1 MAHQYIAQ
9 IGGAQKSA
17 KSDKPSIKDAVFG
30 NVGTMMSFKVGAED
44 AEYLEKEYAPT
55 LSQQD
60 IIGIANFTTY
70 CKLNIDNASTRPF
83 DIKTI
88 WDNFYRNERAAS
100 IIKEYSRKMYA
111 ERNSTSIWKSRL
123 VSVSTRKRLQLKH
136 LRQTQIHHN
145 KIHLSMSHLL
155 RYTKIF
161 LFFAGI
167 VGCLWASA
175 DLPGLRQIY
184 EGDKYYNYNGGM
196 TNGTGI
202 RNVLIQIFKS
212 LAIVVFILA
221 VIIAFI
227 SVIRLLTS
235 GNSEEDFGTWWATL
249 VWSLAGLFLISI
261 AYTVIRQF
269 ETRVFSEQTIN
280 AETVYD
286 TVINIIYPILN
297 FLRYIAAT
305 VFFLTAIWAFYRIV
319 TSAGNEEGFDAG
331 KKIFIGSII
340 GFVIMMIAE
349 PLVRIAYGG
358 GSCGG
363 NKIFGVS
370 TDCTNRVFDAS
381 GVLGTIA
388 KIIVFL
394 NGFIALVVII
404 MIIYAGFLVLTGA
417 GDEEKNDKAKKTI
430 TYAIIGVVILIFSYV
445 IYRFMILQS

>member
-1 MAHQYIAQ
+1 
-9 IGGAQKSA
+9 
-17 KSDKPSIKDAVFG
+17 
-30 NVGTMMSFKVGAED
+30 
-44 AEYLEKEYAPT
+44 
-55 LSQQD
+55 
-60 IIGIANFTTY
+60 
-70 CKLNIDNASTRPF
+70 
-83 DIKTI
+83 
-88 WDNFYRNERAAS
+88 
-100 IIKEYSRKMYA
+100 
-111 ERNSTSIWKSRL
+111 
-123 VSVSTRKRLQLKH
+123 
-136 LRQTQIHHN
+136 
-145 KIHLSMSHLL
+145 MSHLL

-161 LFFAGI
+161 LFFAVI
-167 VGCLWASA
+167 AGCLWASA

-184 EGDKYYNYNGGM
+184 EGDKYYNYSGGT

-235 GNSEEDFGTWWATL
+235 GNSEEDFSTWGATL
-249 VWSLAGLFLISI
+249 IWSLAGLFLISI

-269 ETRVFSEQTIN
+269 ETRVFSTQSIN
-280 AETVYD
+280 SETVYD
-286 TVINIIYPILN
+286 AVINIIYPILN

-305 VFFLTAIWAFYRIV
+305 CFFLVAIWAFYRIV

-331 KKIFIGSII
+331 KKIFIGAII

-349 PLVRIAYGG
+349 PLVRLAYGG

-430 TYAIIGVVILIFSYV
+430 VYALIGVVILIFSYV